1 MTPQQTQRRDQ
12 ILERARQETL
22 LMGVLNA
29 TPDSFSDGGQ
39 FDRLEAAM
47 AQASK
52 MIDEGADIL
61 DIGGESTRPGASL
74 IPAEEELARTLPVIK
89 ALSKQTDVPI
99 SIDTYKAGVARQA
112 VEAGA
117 VIVNDISG
125 LQRDPDMASVV
136 ADTDAVV
143 VVTYNRGEADASI
156 NLHDDTKSFFDRIFE
171 QAEQAGIPRSHIWL
185 DPGVGFAKTL
195 EQNFQILK
203 MMDLLTAY
211 DCPVLVGLSR
221 KSFIGLTLDKPV
233 DERLPGTL
241 AAHLYSVAQGAR
253 IVRAHDIGAHRD
265 ALMIMER
272 LEQPF
277 DD

>member
-39 FDRLEAAM
+39 FAQLETAM

-61 DIGGESTRPGASL
+61 DIGGESTRPGASV

-89 ALSKQTDVPI
+89 TLSKQTDVPI
-99 SIDTYKAGVARQA
+99 SIDTYKADVARQA
-112 VEAGA
+112 VDAGA

-143 VVTYNRGEADASI
+143 VVTYNRGEADTSI
-156 NLHDDTKSFFDRIFE
+156 NLHDDAKSFFDRIFE

-265 ALMIMER
+265 AVTIMER